1 PLPTCFTPRQHKK
14 HVPATTSPHLHK
26 RMHKHTFI
34 FFSVKMIRLFF
45 SQTDTRKRPFPV
57 PPCRKQAAPHGR
69 RTTNGFLPRKD
80 LPETIFLPTF
90 ATAFA
95 LEGVSIKHSF
105 I

>member
-1 PLPTCFTPRQHKK
+1 MSKNLT
-14 HVPATTSPHLHK
+14 
-26 RMHKHTFI
+26 
-34 FFSVKMIRLFF
+34 LFF
-45 SQTDTRKRPFPV
+45 LQTDTRKRPSPT
-57 PPCRKQAAPHGR
+57 PPCRKQAAPCRR